1 MERSIEIRDT
11 GIAVTDILELI
22 AQGYSYHQI
31 LLRHNELTLADIML
45 SAKLARELI
54 GEFVTSEST
63 IRVEGNISL
72 TASGG
77 RVVNLTRM
85 REEFP
90 RAFEPWTATEDRELV
105 EQFHNK
111 LPIVDMARLHGR
123 KPGAIRTRLKKLG
136 LLGTGERREGIE

>member
-1 MERSIEIRDT
+1 MEHSIEIRDT
-11 GIAVTDILELI
+11 GIAVTDVLELI
-22 AQGYSYHQI
+22 AQGYSYYQI

-45 SAKLARELI
+45 SAKLAQELI
-54 GEFVTSEST
+54 GEFVTAQST

-90 RAFEPWTATEDRELV
+90 RAFEPWTRTEDRELAQ
-105 EQFHNK
+105 QFHDK
-111 LPIVDMARLHGR
+111 VSIAEMVRLHGR

-136 LLGTGERREGIE
+136 LLGTAAQ